1 MEKRYSMTAAVP
13 TYAVDPTATLRP
25 SALLRWQQEIG
36 EQQFTELGLSC
47 RELFERSMAFVVT
60 RLRVRFHRL
69 PTVGERVTLTTWHR
83 ETRGVQMF
91 RCYTLC
97 DENGTPLTEGV
108 TAFALVDAKEHRLLR
123 PSALG
128 AEVPTDPTKNG
139 CPDPKKETP
148 PPLIEIAALRP
159 RYSELDQNGHVNNT
173 CYADYICDNLPSGM
187 DRKRLFELAI
197 CFEREVRFAD
207 RLTLSAAEVREE
219 TENGTGGTVWMAG
232 EHNRGTAFVG
242 RLCYEDD
249 YVRHF

>member
-25 SALLRWQQEIG
+25 SAL
-36 EQQFTELGLSC
+36 
-47 RELFERSMAFVVT
+47 
-60 RLRVRFHRL
+60 
-69 PTVGERVTLTTWHR
+69 
-83 ETRGVQMF
+83 
-91 RCYTLC
+91 
-97 DENGTPLTEGV
+97 D
-108 TAFALVDAKEHRLLR
+108 
-123 PSALG
+123 

-148 PPLIEIAALRP
+148 PPLTEIAAIKP

-173 CYADYICDNLPSGM
+173 CYADYICDNIPSGM
-187 DRKRLFELAI
+187 DRKRLFELSI

-207 RLTLSAAEVREE
+207 RLTLSAAEERCE